1 MRWSEPPIW
10 GMVIGFDGPTM
21 AGQRVLHCE
30 NLLEMAAHKDARELN
45 ELLHLVRLKIEEIHA
60 ALPAMRHA
68 SDVDES
74 MVMTRFTTQWEAQA
88 ARR

>member
-30 NLLEMAAHKDARELN
+30 NPLEMAVH
-45 ELLHLVRLKIEEIHA
+45 VGEE
-60 ALPAMRHA
+60 M
-68 SDVDES
+68 
-74 MVMTRFTTQWEAQA
+74 
-88 ARR
+88 